1 MCQLDQIDVC
11 RKVWS
16 EAASD
21 FNGTRQKLAAVS
33 GCISRGPSHTGAMQV
48 SRLSLFSLTAL
59 WSLLALSS
67 PFPGSGEALVTEA
80 REWVSQ
86 ETGHPP
92 GSIEM
97 VAPDR
102 RVPVDPCDSAL
113 QFRFPFKGNQRTV
126 EARCDAPAWKRFIPV
141 KIDETSRAL
150 AVTKPFGAG
159 HTLLVTD
166 LRLIPYAGRSE
177 DIFTDPRLL
186 DGLVL
191 REDVDANT
199 VVERSMV
206 IDQVAIFLTE
216 RAYEAGESIQRADL
230 TRIETESPPK
240 NALGTWPSGVVT
252 ASQYIEPRHTLLS
265 SDIER
270 SEYVVTSATNIVRGQ
285 VITGDMVERTLRP
298 RKQIGAQTLSTLD
311 EAIGLEATRTIRA
324 GTTISLS
331 DLTAADLVRKGE
343 KVTLTVE
350 RGALTITVDTIAIE
364 NGKMGEQVE
373 LTNAESGKVIR
384 GIVIGRHQAKGI
396 AP

>member
-1 MCQLDQIDVC
+1 MCQLDQIDVY

-21 FNGTRQKLAAVS
+21 FDRPRQNFTAVS
-33 GCISRGPSHTGAMQV
+33 GCISWGPSHTVAMQV
-48 SRLSLFSLTAL
+48 SRLSLFTLVTLCS
-59 WSLLALSS
+59 SLALSS
-67 PFPGSGEALVTEA
+67 PFPGGGEALVNEA

-86 ETGHPP
+86 ETGYPP
-92 GSIEM
+92 GSIDM

-102 RVPVDPCDSAL
+102 RVPVDPCDSEL
-113 QFRFPFKGNQRTV
+113 HFRFPFKGNQRTV
-126 EARCDAPAWKRFIPV
+126 EARCVAPAWKRFIPV

-150 AVTKPFGAG
+150 AVTKSLGAG
-159 HTLLVTD
+159 HTLLAKDV
-166 LRLIPYAGRSE
+166 RLIPYAGRSE

-191 REDVDANT
+191 REGIDANT
-199 VVERSMV
+199 VIERSMV
-206 IDQVAIFLTE
+206 IDQVAIFLTK
-216 RAYEAGESIQRADL
+216 RAYEAGEPIQRADL

-240 NALGTWPSGVVT
+240 NAIGAWPSGVIT
-252 ASQYIEPRHTLLS
+252 ASRYIEPRHTLQS
-265 SDIER
+265 SDIEQ
-270 SEYVVTSATNIVRGQ
+270 SKHVVISATNIVRGQ

-298 RKQIGAQTLSTLD
+298 QNQIGAQTLSNLD

-324 GTTISLS
+324 GTTITLA
-331 DLTAADLVRKGE
+331 DLMAADLVRKGE
-343 KVTLTVE
+343 NVTLTVE
-350 RGALTITVDTIAIE
+350 RGALTITVDTIAME
-364 NGKMGEQVE
+364 DGKMGEQVE